1 MYAGETND
9 KGESKEK
16 VYAEGEFHMLDNLEI
31 PGTQYTKAHIDP
43 NLALVE
49 LVDDP
54 GKETVAPEAKASAEL
69 FATNSVTA
77 DLIPST
83 DAMTEYN
90 GDLTTLKNEIVAKV
104 AMGEMTIEEG
114 YAKFE
119 ADGGAAWSQQIVD
132 SLNQ

>member
-1 MYAGETND
+1 LVQLAND
-9 KGESKEK
+9 PRAK
-16 VYAEGEFHMLDNLEI
+16 
-31 PGTQYTKAHIDP
+31 
-43 NLALVE
+43 
-49 LVDDP
+49 
-54 GKETVAPEAKASAEL
+54 TVAPEALASNEL
-69 FATNSVTA
+69 FAKNCVTA

-114 YAKFE
+114 YAKYE

-132 SLNQ
+132 SLNNQ